1 MEHWYIWQP
10 KVTNAL
16 KTINDQLYHKLAAD
30 FSLIMGAEVF
40 VSILKHED
48 SWKICYQAPHSESDL
63 FTFIFSLYD
72 PAKKEYLYSGF
83 EIEEPTIDIHKL
95 LVLPQGQGL
104 ATQIMYKFLE
114 KMTEMQSFSRIVLR
128 AESKDEAKF
137 WQRFGFQFKARTSP
151 YLPAMSLDLKP
162 DIGKSKSLHVNI
174 RYKSI

>member
-30 FSLIMGAEVF
+30 FSLIMGAEVS

-104 ATQIMYKFLE
+104 ATQIMYKFFGE
-114 KMTEMQSFSRIVLR
+114 NDRNAIVLENCSSSGEQGR
-128 AESKDEAKF
+128 GKILAAFRVSIQSKN
-137 WQRFGFQFKARTSP
+137 
-151 YLPAMSLDLKP
+151 
-162 DIGKSKSLHVNI
+162 KSLFACDEFRSKTGYRQIQKLACKYPV
-174 RYKSI
+174 